1 MSETRLALISVYDK
15 TGLENF
21 ARSLIQLHFQIIS
34 TGKTAAFLKDCGISV
49 QGVSDYTGFPEILGG
64 RVKTL
69 HPKIHA
75 GILARKNETEDQKIL
90 RDLDIPF
97 IDLVVVN
104 LYPFESA
111 PGIENID
118 VGGPTMLR
126 AAAKNFENVTVVT
139 DTGDYNRVLKAF
151 ENGKPS
157 LELRKELAGK
167 VFARTAKYDAAIAN
181 CPGLWT
187 MDQGPKTGVSQLR
200 YGENPHQ
207 KALWR
212 VSPNEALWEA
222 PLQGK
227 ELSYN
232 NIVDADAAWWIIW
245 EFQKSKIKNQNFV
258 CAIIK
263 HTNPCGV
270 ALSEKSLKI
279 AFEKAL
285 SCDPTSAFGGIVAC
299 NKPIDADTAVSLT
312 GIFLEV
318 ILAPDFSKEALEIF
332 SHKKNLRLL
341 KTRFDVVPQQ
351 TMRSAGGGELTQT
364 ADIIAEESSKWE
376 IKTKRAPTEKEMQAL
391 QFAWKVVKHVK
402 SNAIVFGFEDRIAAI
417 GAGQTSRVDS
427 VKVAIMK
434 AKESLKGTVVASDA
448 FFPFPDNIEEIAKT
462 GATAVI
468 QPGGSIK
475 DAEVIASADKH
486 NLAMVFTGIR
496 HFRH

>member
-21 ARSLIQLHFQIIS
+21 ARSLIQLHFKIIS

-49 QGVSDYTGFPEILGG
+49 QDVSDYTGFPEILGG

-75 GILARKNETEDQKIL
+75 GILARKNETRDQKVL

-126 AAAKNFENVTVVT
+126 AAAKNFESVTVVT
-139 DTGDYNRVLKAF
+139 DVGDYDRVVKAF
-151 ENGKPS
+151 ENGNSS

-167 VFARTAKYDAAIAN
+167 VFARTAQYDAAIAN

-187 MDQGPKTGVSQLR
+187 GVNQLR

-207 KALWR
+207 KAEWR
-212 VSPNEALWEA
+212 VSPNEALWDA

-232 NIVDADAAWWIIW
+232 NIVDADAAWWIIR
-245 EFQKSKIKNQNFV
+245 EFLKETFAV
-258 CAIIK
+258 AIIK

-270 ALSEKSLKI
+270 ALSEKSLKN

-285 SCDPTSAFGGIVAC
+285 ACDSTSAFGGIVAC
-299 NKPIDADTAVSLT
+299 NKPIDADAAVSLA

-341 KTRFDVVPQQ
+341 KTRFDVVPQK
-351 TMRSAGGGELTQT
+351 TVRSAGGGELTQT

-376 IKTKRAPTEKEMQAL
+376 IKTKRAPTEKEMQSL

-402 SNAIVFGFEDRIAAI
+402 SNAVVFGFEDRIAAI

-427 VKVAIMK
+427 VKVAVMK

-462 GATAVI
+462 GATAII
-468 QPGGSIK
+468 QPGGSVK
-475 DAEVIASADKH
+475 DAEALSSADRH
-486 NLAMVFTGIR
+486 NLAMLFTGVR